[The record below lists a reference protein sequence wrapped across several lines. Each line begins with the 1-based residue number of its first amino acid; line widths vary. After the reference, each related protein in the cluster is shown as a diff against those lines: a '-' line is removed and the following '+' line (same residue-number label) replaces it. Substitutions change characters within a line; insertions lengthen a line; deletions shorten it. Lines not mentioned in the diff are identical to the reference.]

1 MCDVERNLGRVA
13 LMSPFLHLLLFFN
26 VDVLLFCES
35 PSWFQANRRN
45 WEVVHFLPGCEVL
58 SFQAELRLLWQTFQS
73 VTRIHEYKVISLRE
87 VSSHLG
93 VIFEWPG
100 PNGRNGK
107 GHTFYIYWQEKF
119 FSLRHLTRSM
129 AYKRH
134 RKVQTRRC
142 ILYAASPIILLQNC
156 NKWLV

>member
-100 PNGRNGK
+100 PNGRNGRATLFIFIGK
-107 GHTFYIYWQEKF
+107 KNSFPFAILHAVWLIRDTVKF
-119 FSLRHLTRSM
+119 RLDAAYCTR
-129 AYKRH
+129 
-134 RKVQTRRC
+134 
-142 ILYAASPIILLQNC
+142 LLLLSYCKIAIND
-156 NKWLV
+156 